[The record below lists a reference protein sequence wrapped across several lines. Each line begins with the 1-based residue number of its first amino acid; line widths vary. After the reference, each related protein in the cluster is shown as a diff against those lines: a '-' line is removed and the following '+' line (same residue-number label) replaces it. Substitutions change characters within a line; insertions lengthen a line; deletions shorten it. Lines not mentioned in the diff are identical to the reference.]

1 MPRSPEFSRAAAA
14 AASPGYAIS
23 DHGGSTDE
31 EDEEENVESNM
42 PQVLDYVQQKAEQ
55 FELERSL
62 TAWQRKV
69 DIAEME
75 HKRYSGIARK
85 GGLVG

>member
-1 MPRSPEFSRAAAA
+1 M
-14 AASPGYAIS
+14 
-23 DHGGSTDE
+23 
-31 EDEEENVESNM
+31 
-42 PQVLDYVQQKAEQ
+42 LDYVQQKAEQ

-75 HKRYSGIARK
+75 HKRYSGIVRK